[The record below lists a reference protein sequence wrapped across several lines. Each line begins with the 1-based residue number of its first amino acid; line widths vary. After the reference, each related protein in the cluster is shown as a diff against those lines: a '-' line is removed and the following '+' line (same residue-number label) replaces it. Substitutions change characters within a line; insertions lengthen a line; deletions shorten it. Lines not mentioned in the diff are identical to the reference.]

1 MQLRLRMSRTQ
12 TILTGCEIMK
22 LGNYIVIGGLTYL
35 AFYMLIGRKKEEVIL
50 EEGGVP
56 IYSDSIEE
64 INRGGGIIEYR
75 SKDGRLSSTNVGF
88 GRYQDGTREMYVG
101 GQMVSSTANPPTTS
115 PTPRVES
122 DLNSYNSINGS
133 GGRSVAF

>member
-1 MQLRLRMSRTQ
+1 
-12 TILTGCEIMK
+12 MK
-22 LGNYIVIGGLTYL
+22 LGNYIVIGGLAYL
-35 AFYMLIGRKKEEVIL
+35 AYYLVAGRKKEEVIL

-64 INRGGGIIEYR
+64 IHHSDGVIEYR
-75 SKDGRLSSTNVGF
+75 SKDGRLSATNVGF
-88 GRYQDGTREMYVG
+88 NYLQDGTREKFVD

-122 DLNSYNSINGS
+122 ELNSYNSINGS